1 MEIDFLLEE
10 EKRKMEQSV
19 LSSFSS
25 KPASKTEENE
35 KDEIEE
41 KKPQTQFL
49 DNTLSD
55 KDIER
60 AVTVDPKKK
69 KKFELVDD
77 FMKLQEERGDIK
89 IDRKKLERMTKGA
102 IIKEMA
108 EYVNEV
114 IMPTKPHSP
123 SAQSAEGEHI
133 PEYTTQGV
141 STAPTV
147 EGELNPHQ
155 LELVSHG
162 LFQMNQVLVSLLETG
177 SAYAK
182 DKTGGIAV
190 LENWS
195 IKTLEK
201 KQQFLDVFKLIY
213 KDYKVEL
220 DKYLSPVVQ
229 YSILMGNSAAEV
241 IVANIKKKK
250 ELSQQK

>member
-1 MEIDFLLEE
+1 MEIDFLLED

-25 KPASKTEENE
+25 KPASGIENDE
-35 KDEIEE
+35 KEEIEE
-41 KKPQTQFL
+41 KKTMIL

-55 KDIER
+55 KDIEKSI
-60 AVTVDPKKK
+60 TVDPKKK
-69 KKFELVDD
+69 KKYELVDD

-89 IDRKKLERMTKGA
+89 IERKKLERMTKGA

-114 IMPTKPHSP
+114 ILPTKPQQNNENDHIENINNTP
-123 SAQSAEGEHI
+123 TEHF
-133 PEYTTQGV
+133 
-141 STAPTV
+141 AD
-147 EGELNPHQ
+147 GELNPHQ

-195 IKTLEK
+195 QKTLEK